1 MVATANQDNAKT
13 GEEMKLLTIE
23 DVMKLNIGKR
33 TTLWK
38 KVRDGK
44 FPKPIKLGDAS
55 SSPIRWYESD
65 IQDYIR
71 NLGNDENKVHKK
83 NK

>member
-1 MVATANQDNAKT
+1 
-13 GEEMKLLTIE
+13 MKLLTIE
-23 DVMKLNIGKR
+23 DVMKLNLGKR

-55 SSPIRWYESD
+55 SRK
-65 IQDYIR
+65 
-71 NLGNDENKVHKK
+71 LV
-83 NK
+83 